1 MVKPDA
7 IPSPLCTDLHQKCT
21 PKIASKQDWGNLH
34 CLCFRKSFTV
44 CTIILKAG
52 NTFGLSFIVFHPRR
66 LRLLQHSLFPP
77 ILPSAVLVIAAT
89 KATNHWGSDK
99 SCHRLWPSLSPLPG
113 KDRESERVTQG
124 SEPGKRKQPEEER
137 KKYERTLRKNST
149 M

>member
-1 MVKPDA
+1 MHSQDRIKA
-7 IPSPLCTDLHQKCT
+7 RLRESSLSLFQKKLYSLYHNSESWN
-21 PKIASKQDWGNLH
+21 P
-34 CLCFRKSFTV
+34 
-44 CTIILKAG
+44 G

-66 LRLLQHSLFPP
+66 LRLLEHSLFPP

-113 KDRESERVTQG
+113 KDRKSERVTQG